1 MSPFEQ
7 SLLMWA
13 ITGIASGAIGY
24 LLAWLRGRSRRDTAI
39 DDGVRVLLL
48 CELERQQREMVANGG
63 IADNESKSRAQTVYD
78 AYHQLGGNGHGTA
91 VNDDIQ
97 RAPIARKP

>member
-13 ITGIASGAIGY
+13 VTGIASGAIGY
-24 LLAWLRGRSRRDTAI
+24 LLAWLRGRSSRDAAI
-39 DDGVRVLLL
+39 DMGVRVLLL

-78 AYHQLGGNGHGTA
+78 AYHQLGGNGHGTQ
-91 VNDDIQ
+91 VNNDIQ
-97 RAPIARKP
+97 SAPITRNP

>member
-1 MSPFEQ
+1 MSPFGQ

-13 ITGIASGAIGY
+13 VTGIASGAIGY
-24 LLAWLRGRSRRDTAI
+24 LLAWLRGRSSRDAAI
-39 DDGVRVLLL
+39 DMGVRVLLL

-78 AYHQLGGNGHGTA
+78 AYHQLGGNGHGTQ
-91 VNDDIQ
+91 VNNDIQ
-97 RAPIARKP
+97 SAPITRNP